1 MIRSFL
7 VHMEVDQIE
16 LEPLCNDI
24 QVYVSKNHKF
34 NSDTILLSNFV
45 NPSTRHRVIELCC
58 GCGAMSLMWFNQ
70 QPPRELFCVDIQ
82 KEACDLLK
90 KSLEYNKLD
99 NKITVIND
107 DLKNM
112 KNVFK
117 YKKFNVVACNPPYF
131 PIKSGLNSEIFSNM
145 VSKHQTACSL
155 EDVIKAS
162 SQILRISGKL
172 CISYRQEG
180 LCDLLWFMRK
190 YGIEPKRVRFVHH
203 RADLPPKTILV
214 EGRYKSAPGMLVM
227 PPLIME
233 DGNGNMTDEMKKIYE
248 PFFSSIYF
256 KSRKSEDKPENSEND
271 KNIDKEN
278 IKTVNKKDEQEL
290 Q

>member
-1 MIRSFL
+1 
-7 VHMEVDQIE
+7 METDKIE

-34 NSDTILLSNFV
+34 NSDTILLSDFV
-45 NPSTRHRVIELCC
+45 KPSVRHRVIELCC
-58 GCGAMSLMWFNQ
+58 GCGAMSLMWFNE
-70 QPPRELFCVDIQ
+70 QPPKELFCVDIQ

-90 KSLEYNKLD
+90 KSLKYNNLEG
-99 NKITVIND
+99 KITVIND

-117 YKKFNVVACNPPYF
+117 FKKFNVVACNPPYF
-131 PIKSGLNSEIFSNM
+131 PIKSGINSEIFSNM

-180 LCDLLWFMRK
+180 LCDILWYMRK
-190 YGIEPKRVRFVHH
+190 YGIEPKRVRFIHH
-203 RADLPPKTILV
+203 RADKPPKTILV
-214 EGRYKSAPGMLVM
+214 EGRYQSAPGMLVM

-233 DGNGNMTDEMKKIYE
+233 DEHGDLTDEMKRIYE
-248 PFFSSIYF
+248 PYFSSVYF
-256 KSRKSEDKPENSEND
+256 KNKNSEEIEQNVED
-271 KNIDKEN
+271 NGETPEKITNNKNE
-278 IKTVNKKDEQEL
+278 KKL